1 MSWGRKGR
9 PEERESSGLEQAA
22 STLVSKLVDAGI
34 DGVGPLDP
42 AVEVAQKA
50 RARRKD
56 VNAAIEDVISSHKK
70 LAAANGFVT
79 GLGGFL
85 TLPVALPAN
94 IVGFYVVATRMVG
107 AIAHLRGYSLDR
119 PEVRSA
125 VMLTLVGAD
134 ASSLLAKAGL
144 NPVGRIAGLAMKQL
158 PAPALMVLNKGI
170 GFRLLSQTAQRSLS
184 RLGRAVP
191 LAGGVIGAGL
201 DWWLL
206 NRIGDD
212 AKEEFVQ
219 RELVA

>member
-1 MSWGRKGR
+1 MLWGRKGK
-9 PEERESSGLEQAA
+9 PGTREPSGLEQAA
-22 STLVSKLVDAGI
+22 STVVSKLVDAGI
-34 DGVGPLDP
+34 DGIGPLDP
-42 AVEVAQKA
+42 AADVAEKA
-50 RARRKD
+50 RAHNK
-56 VNAAIEDVISSHKK
+56 NLQAAIDDVIASHKK

-79 GLGGFL
+79 GLGGFV

-94 IVGFYVVATRMVG
+94 ILGFYALATRMVG
-107 AIAHLRGYSLDR
+107 AIAHLRGYSLQR

-134 ASSLLAKAGL
+134 ATSVLSKAGL
-144 NPVGRIAGLAMKQL
+144 NPVGRVAGLAMRQL

-170 GFRLLSQTAQRSLS
+170 GFQLLSQTAKRNLS
-184 RLGRAVP
+184 RLGRGVP

-206 NRIGDD
+206 DRIGDD

>member
-1 MSWGRKGR
+1 MFWGRKGK
-9 PEERESSGLEQAA
+9 PGSREPSGLEQAA

-42 AVEVAQKA
+42 AADVAEKA
-50 RARRKD
+50 RARNKD
-56 VNAAIEDVISSHKK
+56 LQAAIDEIITSHKK

-79 GLGGFL
+79 GLGGFV

-94 IVGFYVVATRMVG
+94 ILGFYAVATRMVG
-107 AIAHLRGYSLDR
+107 AIAHLRGYSLHR

-125 VMLTLVGAD
+125 VMLTLIGAD
-134 ASSLLAKAGL
+134 ATSVLSKAGL
-144 NPVGRIAGLAMKQL
+144 NPVGRVAGLAMRQL

-170 GFRLLSQTAQRSLS
+170 GFQILSQTAKRNLT
-184 RLGRAVP
+184 RLGRGVP

-206 NRIGDD
+206 DRIGDD
-212 AKEEFVQ
+212 AKDEFVH